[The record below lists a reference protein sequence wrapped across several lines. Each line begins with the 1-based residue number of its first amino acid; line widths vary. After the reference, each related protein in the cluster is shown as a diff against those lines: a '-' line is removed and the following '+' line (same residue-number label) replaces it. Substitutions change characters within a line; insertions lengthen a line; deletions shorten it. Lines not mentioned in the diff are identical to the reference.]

1 MPKMYD
7 GSIDE
12 VIKTLNSIQRQF
24 MESIFL
30 VRDSPKAKNYI
41 KQTEK
46 EIEVLEYA
54 INYLKKGKLK

>member
-30 VRDSPKAKNYI
+30 VQDSPETKNYI

>member
-24 MESIFL
+24 TESIFL

-54 INYLKKGKLK
+54 INYLKKGNLK